1 VAQKAVNVTAAE
13 VERALGQFRG
23 EIVQTPPMYS
33 ALKVAGKPL
42 YEYARAGT
50 HIEREP
56 RRVTIRA
63 LDLES
68 AEGADV
74 RVRVACSKG
83 TYVRVLAEDIGRA
96 LGCGATL
103 AALRR
108 TQVGAFTLEQAV
120 TFGSLEAADSAAR
133 DGRLLPVDALVG
145 GLACVVLASS
155 EAQKFAQGRSVA
167 TAETAA
173 GLVRVYGPD
182 SRFIGVADV
191 AAGVIA
197 PRRLI
202 ATNGPKA

>member
-1 VAQKAVNVTAAE
+1 
-13 VERALGQFRG
+13 
-23 EIVQTPPMYS
+23 
-33 ALKVAGKPL
+33 
-42 YEYARAGT
+42 
-50 HIEREP
+50 
-56 RRVTIRA
+56 VTIRA

-202 ATNGPKA
+202 ATNGPKAWENALFQSKMAGFSVGEARWP